1 MCSPENWAVV
11 SLQSHSLW
19 RELAM
24 EENVGVG
31 MEGESGKK
39 GEKGGKKRGEKR
51 GEREREKNY

>member
-24 EENVGVG
+24 EENVGG
-31 MEGESGKK
+31 RD
-39 GEKGGKKRGEKR
+39 GG
-51 GEREREKNY
+51 REREERGEGREEERGEEGRERKKNY